1 MTRGRENNHQNY
13 VTNEGGASLRPRTL
27 AMSAP
32 ADAASAVEEKPK
44 APDPPKRF
52 VRNQVL
58 HRGAHPALSMRVAFR
73 HSAAAD
79 NQLAPTA
86 DECISSAREALSSSD
101 HRPRPESSLARLFA
115 RRSRM
120 RS

>member
-1 MTRGRENNHQNY
+1 MTSSGFDVTRGRENNHQNY

-52 VRNQVL
+52 VRNQVR
-58 HRGAHPALSMRVAFR
+58 HRGAPPALSMRLAFR

-79 NQLAPTA
+79 A
-86 DECISSAREALSSSD
+86 SALHGRMRLLGA
-101 HRPRPESSLARLFA
+101 RSSLVV
-115 RRSRM
+115 
-120 RS
+120 